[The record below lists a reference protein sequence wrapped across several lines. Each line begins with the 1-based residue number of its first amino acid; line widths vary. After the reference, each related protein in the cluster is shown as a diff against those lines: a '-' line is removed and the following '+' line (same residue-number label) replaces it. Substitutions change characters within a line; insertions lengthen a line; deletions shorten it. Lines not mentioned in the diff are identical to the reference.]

1 MQNTVLTPHQGYV
14 TAENYRL
21 FFTTAVENIHAWL
34 AGDVVN
40 ALN

>member
-1 MQNTVLTPHQGYV
+1 V